1 MASFNKVFLIGNLT
15 RDVEVRY
22 LANGTA
28 VSDVSLAV
36 NESYKNK
43 AGEKID
49 STVFVECT
57 LWGKTAEL
65 AGQYLAKG
73 KPVLFEGKLKLDQ
86 WDDKE
91 TGKKRSKL
99 GVTVESMQFLGSPSG
114 GKDAPQEEP
123 QQRPQAQRQ
132 QAPPKQQSFYDS
144 NSPGGDDVPF

>member
-1 MASFNKVFLIGNLT
+1 MASFNKVILIGNLT

-43 AGEKID
+43 DGQKVEN
-49 STVFVECT
+49 TVFVECT

-123 QQRPQAQRQ
+123 QQRQQTQRQ
-132 QAPPKQQSFYDS
+132 QAPPKQQSFYDN
-144 NSPGGDDVPF
+144 NSVGGDDVPF

>member
-1 MASFNKVFLIGNLT
+1 MASFNKVILIGNLT

-22 LANGTA
+22 TPTGMA
-28 VSDVSLAV
+28 VADVSLAV
-36 NESYKNK
+36 NESYKGK
-43 AGEKID
+43 DGQKVD

-73 KPVLFEGKLKLDQ
+73 KPVMFEGRLKLDQ

-114 GKDAPQEEP
+114 GKDAPQEE
-123 QQRPQAQRQ
+123 Q
-132 QAPPKQQSFYDS
+132 PKPTRTRHAFNHAKQNTFYDNNAS
-144 NSPGGDDVPF
+144 GGDDVPF

>member
-1 MASFNKVFLIGNLT
+1 MASFNKVILIGNLT

-36 NESYKNK
+36 NESYKNRDGQK
-43 AGEKID
+43 VD

-123 QQRPQAQRQ
+123 QQRQQTQRQ
-132 QAPPKQQSFYDS
+132 QAPPKQQSFYDN
-144 NSPGGDDVPF
+144 NSVGGDDVPF

>member
-1 MASFNKVFLIGNLT
+1 MASFNKVILIGNLT

-22 LANGTA
+22 TPTGTA
-28 VSDVSLAV
+28 VADVSLAV
-36 NESYKNK
+36 NESYKGK
-43 AGEKID
+43 DGQKVD
-49 STVFVECT
+49 STVFVDCT

-73 KPVLFEGKLKLDQ
+73 KPVVFEGRLKLDR
-86 WDDKE
+86 WDDKD
-91 TGKKRSKL
+91 TGKQRSKL

-144 NSPGGDDVPF
+144 NSAGGDDVPF

>member
-1 MASFNKVFLIGNLT
+1 MASFNKVILIGNLT

-36 NESYKNK
+36 NESYKGK
-43 AGEKID
+43 DGQKVD

-73 KPVLFEGKLKLDQ
+73 KPVMFEGRLKLDQ

-99 GVTVESMQFLGSPSG
+99 GVIVESMQFLGSPSG
-114 GKDAPQEEP
+114 GKDAPQEET

-132 QAPPKQQSFYDS
+132 QAPPKQQSFYDD
-144 NSPGGDDVPF
+144 NSAGGDDVPF

>member
-1 MASFNKVFLIGNLT
+1 MASFNKVILIGNLT

-22 LANGTA
+22 TPSGMA

-43 AGEKID
+43 EGQKVEN
-49 STVFVECT
+49 TVFVECT

-73 KPVLFEGKLKLDQ
+73 KPVMFEGKLKLDQ

-99 GVTVESMQFLGSPSG
+99 GVTVESMQFLGAPSG
-114 GKDAPQEEP
+114 GKDAPQEEE
-123 QQRPQAQRQ
+123 RPRQ
-132 QAPPKQQSFYDS
+132 QQPRQAAPAKQNSFYDNQAS
-144 NSPGGDDVPF
+144 GGDDVPF

>member
-1 MASFNKVFLIGNLT
+1 MASFNKVILIGNLT
-15 RDVEVRY
+15 RDVELRY
-22 LANGTA
+22 LGNGTA

-43 AGEKID
+43 EGQKVEN
-49 STVFVECT
+49 TVFVECT

-73 KPVLFEGKLKLDQ
+73 KPVMFEGKLKLDQ

-99 GVTVESMQFLGSPSG
+99 GVIVESMQFLGSPSG
-114 GKDAPQEEP
+114 GKDAPQEEERP
-123 QQRPQAQRQ
+123 QQQTRKT
-132 QAPPKQQSFYDS
+132 APAKQTPLYDNQPS
-144 NSPGGDDVPF
+144 GGDDVPF

>member
-1 MASFNKVFLIGNLT
+1 MASFNKVILIGNLT

-28 VSDVSLAV
+28 VSEVSLAV
-36 NESYKNK
+36 NESYKKQDGSKVEN
-43 AGEKID
+43 
-49 STVFVECT
+49 TVFVECT

-73 KPVLFEGKLKLDQ
+73 KSVMFEGRLKLDQ

-114 GKDAPQEEP
+114 GKDAPQEEQP
-123 QQRPQAQRQ
+123 KPTQTQRQ
-132 QAPPKQQSFYDS
+132 QAPPKQQSFYDN
-144 NSPGGDDVPF
+144 NSAGSDDVPF

>member
-1 MASFNKVFLIGNLT
+1 MASFNKVILIGNLT
-15 RDVEVRY
+15 RDVELRY
-22 LANGTA
+22 LGNGTA

-43 AGEKID
+43 EGQKVD
-49 STVFVECT
+49 NTVFVECT

-73 KPVLFEGKLKLDQ
+73 KPVMFEGKLKLDQ

-99 GVTVESMQFLGSPSG
+99 GVTVESMQFLGAPSG
-114 GKDAPQEEP
+114 GKDAPQEEE
-123 QQRPQAQRQ
+123 RPRQ
-132 QAPPKQQSFYDS
+132 QQTRQSAPAKQNSHYDNQSA
-144 NSPGGDDVPF
+144 GGDDVPF